1 LEVVERRLLEN
12 VFVFDTQLHGLACP
26 CGMGSRLIHLTN
38 KSKGAR
44 HVRELSWRKTP
55 RYASEKDQPIQ
66 LVNQVSAVSVHTSST
81 VGERKDQRVEMDLDQ
96 FSLNKP

>member
-1 LEVVERRLLEN
+1 
-12 VFVFDTQLHGLACP
+12 
-26 CGMGSRLIHLTN
+26 MGSRLIHLTN